1 MGSAAMEKDETVDYY
16 ETLQVSSNAEPET
29 IHRVYRLLAQR
40 LHPDNKETGSDSRF
54 RLLSDAYEVLSNPE
68 KRVRYDVVHQNRQ
81 KDRWRLVSKGAEAE
95 NDFAVEQLVRLTV
108 LEVLYTRRRLEPHE
122 PGTSI
127 LDLER
132 LIGRPREHLEFTI
145 WYLVQKKFV
154 TRGDNSVMVITADG
168 VEYLEQKYQSD
179 LQNRRLGAKVD

>member
-1 MGSAAMEKDETVDYY
+1 MEKDETVDYY

-40 LHPDNKETGSDSRF
+40 LHPDNKETGSANRF
-54 RLLSDAYEVLSNPE
+54 RLLSEAYEVLSNPE
-68 KRVRYDVVHQNRQ
+68 KRVRYDIGHQSRQ
-81 KDRWRLVSKGAEAE
+81 QDRWRLVAKGAEAE
-95 NDFAVEQLVRLTV
+95 NDFAVEQLLRLTV

-122 PGTSI
+122 PGISS

-145 WYLVQKKFV
+145 WFLVQKKFV
-154 TRGDNSVMVITADG
+154 IRGDSAVLVITAEG
-168 VEYLEQKYQSD
+168 VEYLEQKYQAD
-179 LQNRRLGAKVD
+179 LQNRRLGAKAD